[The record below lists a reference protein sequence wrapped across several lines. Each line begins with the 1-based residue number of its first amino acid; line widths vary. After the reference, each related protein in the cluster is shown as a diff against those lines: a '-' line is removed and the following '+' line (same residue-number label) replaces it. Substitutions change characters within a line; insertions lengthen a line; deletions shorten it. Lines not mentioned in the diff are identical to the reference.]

1 MPDPRP
7 RSLGILPAWPSSSRS
22 SASATPRRRPSGT
35 TTRLHRDVAASV
47 EPGFPLVIALE
58 RDDVLIYLSEHTGDA
73 PPESLA
79 YLHIEDVALLAES
92 LGLEI
97 EETDYGRREIE
108 VVDLDGNRIRIGSP
122 A

>member
-1 MPDPRP
+1 MA
-7 RSLGILPAWPSSSRS
+7 ILVPVFRVRDAE
-22 SASATPRRRPSGT
+22 ASAQWYA
-35 TTRLHRDVAASV
+35 RLGFIVTSRHRS

>member
-1 MPDPRP
+1 MA
-7 RSLGILPAWPSSSRS
+7 ILVPVFRVRDAE
-22 SASATPRRRPSGT
+22 ASAQWYA
-35 TTRLHRDVAASV
+35 RLGFIVTSRHRS
-47 EPGFPLVIALE
+47 EPGFPLVIAIE
-58 RDDVLIYLSEHTGDA
+58 RDGVLIYLSEHTGDA

-79 YLHIEDVALLAES
+79 YLHIEDVAPLAES
-92 LGLEI
+92 LELEI